1 MKIARF
7 VIALVL
13 PLLLLSSFATLQSQ
27 ELLTSFDEFLTAAK
41 KGASPQFSE
50 LIEASVEA
58 YELPEYHA
66 DFSNGG
72 QGILTFKLEARRG
85 SVWMNGPYAFHETQ
99 AEFTVMGGLA
109 MLLIELP
116 DLDAMLMIAS
126 NKLMEKHLLEAVAE
140 KSMFLNLMPSAI
152 SWPVVISEEFQLK
165 GTLIDVEVFDSSTD
179 GYRKEIAITMLMS
192 NALKTSL
199 AQLRSQFDD
208 NESYIVFTDKSMLTS
223 SYGDLNDLNT
233 CCQDGQRVVLTYFL
247 P

>member
-1 MKIARF
+1 MKTARF
-7 VIALVL
+7 VIALAL

-41 KGASPQFSE
+41 KGASPEFSE
-50 LIEASVEA
+50 LIEASIES

-72 QGILTFKLEARRG
+72 QGILTFKLEAHRG

-140 KSMFLNLMPSAI
+140 KSMFLTLTPKAVD
-152 SWPVVISEEFQLK
+152 WPAVIPVNYRLK
-165 GTLIDVEVFDSSTD
+165 GTLIMANVFESTTD
-179 GYRKEIAITMLMS
+179 GYRTEIEVTMLMS
-192 NALKTSL
+192 KTLKTSL
-199 AQLRSQFDD
+199 GQLRHQNDD
-208 NESYIVFTDKSMLTS
+208 QGNYIVFADQSMLTS
-223 SYGDLNDLNT
+223 SYGDLNDLNS
-233 CCQDGQRVVLTYFL
+233 CCRDGQKVVLTYYL